1 MATIVILIRHNHDRA
16 VAELLGNILRVHF
29 AHLES
34 NYLDQVLNLS
44 ILSDLLG
51 RGITHVQ

>member
-16 VAELLGNILRVHF
+16 VAELLGNILRVNF